1 MNLVENDRRHHD
13 ETDPHVR
20 GRWLSS
26 VLLGGQDGVV
36 NVLGVVLG
44 VVAATHQTRIV
55 LAAGMAAAFAES
67 ISMAAVAYTASVAE
81 GELYRSERAR
91 EYRHL
96 EAVPGLEREE
106 VRLIYS
112 RRGFSGELLD
122 RIVETITANKDVWVA
137 VMMSE
142 EHGLADVDRRK
153 SARAAIVVGIASVIG
168 SFIPL
173 VPFFLFSTR
182 AGAWASSLLAALA
195 LFAFGAYK
203 AKITIGSPVKAGFE
217 LAAIGILSALI
228 GYGIGALFQVQ

>member
-1 MNLVENDRRHHD
+1 
-13 ETDPHVR
+13 
-20 GRWLSS
+20 
-26 VLLGGQDGVV
+26 
-36 NVLGVVLG
+36 
-44 VVAATHQTRIV
+44 
-55 LAAGMAAAFAES
+55 MAAAFAES

-106 VRLIYS
+106 VRVIYS
-112 RRGFSGELLD
+112 ARGFSGDLLD

-153 SARAAIVVGIASVIG
+153 SARSAIVVGLASVIG
-168 SFIPL
+168 SLIPL
-173 VPFFLFSTR
+173 LPFFLLPTK

-203 AKITIGSPVKAGFE
+203 ARITIGHPVKAGIE
-217 LAAIGILSALI
+217 LAAIGMVSALI